1 MKKKIFTFFVITI
14 SFFCFSQN
22 GYKKIYK
29 YDEYNKDWALVK
41 TISGTYGFIDRNG
54 KNVVQPIYNKIEK
67 FDYESGKYAL
77 VKTVSGT
84 YGFIDRNGRE
94 VLPPLYWN
102 LHDAK
107 EELKKLNN

>member
-41 TISGTYGFIDRNG
+41 TISGTYGFIDRNN
-54 KNVVQPIYNKIEK
+54 KTVVQPIYEKIEK
-67 FDYESGKYAL
+67 FSEGLGKYAL
-77 VKTVSGT
+77 VKSFSGS
-84 YGFIDRNGRE
+84 YGFINRNGRE
-94 VLPPLYWN
+94 VVPSIYWTKR
-102 LHDAK
+102 DAIQQ
-107 EELKKLNN
+107 LKTLKD